1 MVAPKVAHIDAARKF
16 FDHNLCRINIILTL
30 ESTALFFLPQSS
42 HSPGQGDGWGSSR
55 STSPLSS
62 GSSYFSVEEGVPLRS
77 STVQQNQRI
86 QGHHTSQGSHGIDG
100 STIIHGGTA
109 SPTRSRLTGYTFP
122 VQPQLPQSYQQMPA
136 QSFPRFLH
144 PPQAALDS
152 QMIVQTQPTWD
163 SQMWSPP
170 SQTQIQPLVSLQNS
184 PLNLGQL
191 GQQVV
196 NINHP
201 YPLMQVSS
209 PQPPHTVVH
218 PIPGN
223 NLTLQGQAQVQVQ
236 GQRAL
241 ISSPTPSS
249 KSENTPREDQ
259 LNLRGVLPQNLRGD
273 PFRTAKVKT
282 EMCRDYNKPGGCRF
296 GDKCNYAHGEDQLKN
311 QKLMDLAAAGLVDVE
326 VYRTHVCVSWLA
338 TGAWYV
344 IQCLMIYGMLNHV
357 SFINVTFLFLVL
369 RKVHS
374 TSVVHDCTIRES
386 VVQFHRG
393 FHILSP

>member
-1 MVAPKVAHIDAARKF
+1 
-16 FDHNLCRINIILTL
+16 
-30 ESTALFFLPQSS
+30 
-42 HSPGQGDGWGSSR
+42 
-55 STSPLSS
+55 
-62 GSSYFSVEEGVPLRS
+62 
-77 STVQQNQRI
+77 
-86 QGHHTSQGSHGIDG
+86 
-100 STIIHGGTA
+100 
-109 SPTRSRLTGYTFP
+109 
-122 VQPQLPQSYQQMPA
+122 MPA

-152 QMIVQTQPTWD
+152 QMMVQTQPTWD

-170 SQTQIQPLVSLQNS
+170 SQTQIQPLVSLQNN

-201 YPLMQVSS
+201 YPLMQVVSS
-209 PQPPHTVVH
+209 PQPPHTVAP
-218 PIPGN
+218 PIPGI
-223 NLTLQGQAQVQVQ
+223 NLTQQGQGQ
-236 GQRAL
+236 GHHAL
-241 ISSPTPSS
+241 TSTPTPPS

-344 IQCLMIYGMLNHV
+344 IMFDVFYAHRYIHPTYVESCIIY
-357 SFINVTFLFLVL
+357 
-369 RKVHS
+369 
-374 TSVVHDCTIRES
+374 
-386 VVQFHRG
+386 
-393 FHILSP
+393 

>member
-1 MVAPKVAHIDAARKF
+1 MRRRRLTSMLLVNSST
-16 FDHNLCRINIILTL
+16 HNLCRINIILITFQ
-30 ESTALFFLPQSS
+30 STALFFLPQSS

-62 GSSYFSVEEGVPLRS
+62 GSYFSVEEGVPLRS
-77 STVQQNQRI
+77 SSTAQQNQRI

-184 PLNLGQL
+184 RLNL

-196 NINHP
+196 NMNHP
-201 YPLMQVSS
+201 YPLIQVSS
-209 PQPPHTVVH
+209 PQPPHTVAP
-218 PIPGN
+218 PIPGI
-223 NLTLQGQAQVQVQ
+223 NLTLQGQEQVQ
-236 GQRAL
+236 GQHAL
-241 ISSPTPSS
+241 ISSPTPPS

-344 IQCLMIYGMLNHV
+344 IMFDVFYAPPTSILNHDV
-357 SFINVTFLFLVL
+357 FINVTFLFLVI
-369 RKVHS
+369 RKVRS

-393 FHILSP
+393 FHTLSP